1 MMMMMMV
8 MMLSLM
14 MMVMMM
20 IIIMRIIMT
29 PVSLTMVAS
38 SHGHEVFLQRRS
50 TPGSIR
56 KHSTEV
62 VPT

>member
-1 MMMMMMV
+1 MMMMV

-20 IIIMRIIMT
+20 IIIIMRIIMT